1 MPPGRWGDSDQTFSM
16 RFTLKSDDDAHHDE
30 DNLLAQLELRE
41 ELKLD
46 DYHELGGQTTHRLAS
61 AFIRVGVTVGDP
73 SLRLHTYL
81 SELFLN
87 QDRFVAGL

>member
-1 MPPGRWGDSDQTFSM
+1 
-16 RFTLKSDDDAHHDE
+16 
-30 DNLLAQLELRE
+30 
-41 ELKLD
+41 
-46 DYHELGGQTTHRLAS
+46 
-61 AFIRVGVTVGDP
+61 VGDP